1 MDKQKQYLIILCI
14 LLMSTVVSLAALGEP
29 RLDVYISLF
38 TVCYFA
44 ATALFQP
51 RKRFFDFVGGS
62 LFVIFCFIVIQ
73 KVLEI
78 IA

>member
-14 LLMSTVVSLAALGEP
+14 LLMSTVVSLSALGEP

>member
-51 RKRFFDFVGGS
+51 RKRYFDFVGGS

>member
-1 MDKQKQYLIILCI
+1 
-14 LLMSTVVSLAALGEP
+14 MSTVVSLAALGEP

-51 RKRFFDFVGGS
+51 RKRYFDFVGGS

>member
-1 MDKQKQYLIILCI
+1 LDKQKQYLIILCI

-51 RKRFFDFVGGS
+51 RKRYFDFVGGS

>member
-51 RKRFFDFVGGS
+51 RKRYFDFVGGS
-62 LFVIFCFIVIQ
+62 IFVIFCFIVIQ

>member
-14 LLMSTVVSLAALGEP
+14 LLMSTVVSLSALGEP

-51 RKRFFDFVGGS
+51 RKRYFDFVGGS

>member
-1 MDKQKQYLIILCI
+1 MDKQKQYLLILCI

>member
-1 MDKQKQYLIILCI
+1 LDKQKQYLVSLCG
-14 LLMSTVVSLAALGEP
+14 LLMATVVSLAALNES

-51 RKRFFDFVGGS
+51 RKRTFDFIGGS
-62 LFVIFCFIVIQ
+62 LFLVFCIIVVQ

-78 IA
+78 IG